1 MNIVAVDPKWKGKK
15 LTTVIQLYTPI
26 QIREEKYK
34 KGKEIEN
41 GDSRSHAAVTWPGVT
56 SLEPEQASVSRL
68 KALGEGGAG
77 GRKRAPY
84 DGPRGPLAICTSTR
98 SPDPGG
104 LSCRKTTPLHPQN
117 GGASGL
123 EKLCTVPW
131 APCVPY
137 FPTPASVLRAAP
149 LTDDS
154 TLSRVVFQ
162 KLVCP
167 GDKG

>member
-1 MNIVAVDPKWKGKK
+1 MMDLEDVLLSACAPN
-15 LTTVIQLYTPI
+15 LQIQVGSAA
-26 QIREEKYK
+26 EK
-34 KGKEIEN
+34 
-41 GDSRSHAAVTWPGVT
+41 P
-56 SLEPEQASVSRL
+56 RL
-68 KALGEGGAG
+68 
-77 GRKRAPY
+77 
-84 DGPRGPLAICTSTR
+84 
-98 SPDPGG
+98 
-104 LSCRKTTPLHPQN
+104 LHPKN

-154 TLSRVVFQ
+154 TLCRVVLQ
-162 KLVCP
+162 KLVCS